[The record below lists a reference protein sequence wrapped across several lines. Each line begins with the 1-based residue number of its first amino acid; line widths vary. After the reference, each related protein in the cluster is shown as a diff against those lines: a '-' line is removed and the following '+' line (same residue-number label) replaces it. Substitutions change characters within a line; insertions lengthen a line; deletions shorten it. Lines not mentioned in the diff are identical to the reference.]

1 MPKNKLILI
10 TLTLSSV
17 LLIAGII
24 HSLNAQEPAEPAT
37 ESPSAAQ
44 LSDPVAVVNGQP
56 ISRELFSIYAQQRQR
71 RMGDIES
78 PEALQSLVDE
88 LVIQELLVQ
97 KAEEQNLAQ
106 NPEVAMQL
114 ELIRRNLLATAALR
128 SQLQEQ
134 TPTEEAIK
142 EAYQEMTVDQEQEY
156 KASHI
161 LVETEGKAGEI
172 IEKLNQGADFAELA
186 KEHSKDTS
194 AVQGGDLGWFSPEVM
209 VEPFSE
215 AVTRLEKG
223 EYTKQPVQTQF
234 GWHVIRLE
242 EVREATPPSIEE
254 VRPQIVQR
262 LQSQMIS
269 DYLEKLR
276 EQAEVEIKVE

>member
-24 HSLNAQEPAEPAT
+24 HTLNAQEPAEPAT

-44 LSDPVAVVNGQP
+44 LPDPVAVVNGQP
-56 ISRELFSIYAQQRQR
+56 ITRDLFSIYAQQRQQ
-71 RMGDIES
+71 RMGDIDS

-161 LVETEGKAGEI
+161 LVETEEKASEI
-172 IEKLNQGADFAELA
+172 IEKLNQDADFAELA
-186 KEHSKDTS
+186 REHSKDTS
-194 AVQGGDLGWFSPEVM
+194 AAQGGDLGWFSPEVM
-209 VEPFSE
+209 VEPFSD

-223 EYTKQPVQTQF
+223 EYTSQPVQTQF

>member
-10 TLTLSSV
+10 TLTLSSI

-24 HSLNAQEPAEPAT
+24 HTLNAQEPAEPAT

-44 LSDPVAVVNGQP
+44 LPDPVAVVNGQP
-56 ISRELFSIYAQQRQR
+56 ITRDLFSIYAQQRQQ
-71 RMGDIES
+71 RMGDIDS

-161 LVETEGKAGEI
+161 LVETEEKASEI
-172 IEKLNQGADFAELA
+172 IEKLNQDADFAELA
-186 KEHSKDTS
+186 REHSKDTS
-194 AVQGGDLGWFSPEVM
+194 AAQGGDLGWFSPEVM
-209 VEPFSE
+209 VEPFSD

-223 EYTKQPVQTQF
+223 EYTNQPVQTQF

-254 VRPQIVQR
+254 VRPQIIQR